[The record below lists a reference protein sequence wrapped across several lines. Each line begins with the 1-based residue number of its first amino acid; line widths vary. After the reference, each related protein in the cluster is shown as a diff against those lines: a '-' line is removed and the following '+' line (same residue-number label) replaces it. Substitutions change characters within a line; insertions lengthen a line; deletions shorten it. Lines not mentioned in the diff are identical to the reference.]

1 MKGDIS
7 MKLFNK
13 PIVYALLLF
22 LFLLCGCQSEKT
34 SISAPDVTGEFDFT
48 VLKAGQADAI
58 IMKTENH
65 SVIIDLGEEDDGDE
79 ISEFLEENN
88 ITNVDYIFI
97 THYDKDHIGGFAEVM
112 ETVTAKNILV
122 PDYEGT
128 SDEYTEFLN
137 TVDAKNLSITR
148 LTEDASLIL
157 DDVLF
162 EISVPKKQFYK
173 EGDNDYSLVI
183 SVTHGENTFLF
194 AGDAEKERLS
204 EVLSE
209 FGKEYDFVKIPHHG
223 KHNGNTKRFINTV
236 KPKYAVITDS
246 EKNPASNKTL
256 SYLVTQKTEIYS
268 TKNGDVQV
276 VSDGKQIIINQ

>member
-1 MKGDIS
+1 MRKSKIIIGVVLIS
-7 MKLFNK
+7 ILN
-13 PIVYALLLF
+13 
-22 LFLLCGCQSEKT
+22 LCGCQKSKT
-34 SISAPDVTGEFDFT
+34 SISAPDATGEFKFT

-65 SVIIDLGEEDDGDE
+65 SVIIDLGEADDGDE
-79 ISEFLEENN
+79 ISDFLKENN
-88 ITNVDYIFI
+88 ITDVDYIFI
-97 THYDKDHIGGFAEVM
+97 THYDKDHIGGFYEVM
-112 ETVTAKNILV
+112 ETVTAESILV

-137 TVDAKNLSITR
+137 TVNAKNLTVTR
-148 LTEDASLIL
+148 LTEDTSFVL

-162 EISVPKKQFYK
+162 EVSVPKKQFYK

-246 EKNPASNKTL
+246 EKNPASDRTV
-256 SYLVTQKTEIYS
+256 SYLKTQGTEIYS
-268 TKNGDVQV
+268 TKNGNVSV
-276 VSDGKQIIINQ
+276 ISDGKKILINQ

>member
-1 MKGDIS
+1 MKKKNIIIGVVLI
-7 MKLFNK
+7 LILNL
-13 PIVYALLLF
+13 Y
-22 LFLLCGCQSEKT
+22 GCQNKET
-34 SISAPDVTGEFDFT
+34 SISVPDVTGQFEFT

-58 IMKTENH
+58 IMKTGNH

-88 ITNVDYIFI
+88 ITDIDYILI
-97 THYDKDHIGGFAEVM
+97 THYDKDHIGGFTEVM
-112 ETVTAKNILV
+112 ETVTAENILV

-128 SDEYTEFLN
+128 SEEYKEFLN
-137 TVDAKNLSITR
+137 TAGEKKLTVTR
-148 LTEDASLIL
+148 LTEDTSFII

-162 EISVPKKQFYK
+162 EVSVPKKQFYK

-209 FGKEYDFVKIPHHG
+209 FGKQYDFVKIPHHG

-236 KPKYAVITDS
+236 KPQYAVITDS
-246 EKNPASNKTL
+246 EKNPASDKTV
-256 SYLVTQKTEIYS
+256 SYLNTQGSEIYS
-268 TKNGDVQV
+268 TKDGDVSV
-276 VSDGKQIIINQ
+276 ISDGRKIFINQ